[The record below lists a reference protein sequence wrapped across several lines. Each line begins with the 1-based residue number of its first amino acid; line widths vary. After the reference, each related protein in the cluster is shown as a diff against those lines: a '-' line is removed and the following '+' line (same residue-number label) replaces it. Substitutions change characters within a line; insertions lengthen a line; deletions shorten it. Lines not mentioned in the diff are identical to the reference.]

1 MDNCCAPDIP
11 KVYKIRID
19 GELIGLS
26 GIVQAFLD
34 VRSLDLIDK
43 EAAEKLFE
51 IVGQRNYIPE
61 SCEREYKRALLA
73 EYKNYITK

>member
-43 EAAEKLFE
+43 EAAEKLF
-51 IVGQRNYIPE
+51 I
-61 SCEREYKRALLA
+61 KH
-73 EYKNYITK
+73 KT